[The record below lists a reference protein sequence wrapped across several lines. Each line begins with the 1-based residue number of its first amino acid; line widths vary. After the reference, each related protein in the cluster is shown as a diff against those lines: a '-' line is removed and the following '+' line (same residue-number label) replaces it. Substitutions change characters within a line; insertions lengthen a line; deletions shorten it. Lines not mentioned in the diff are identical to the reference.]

1 VEAGEGGRV
10 PGRRGPQTPF
20 EVRAL
25 TDAELREGVIAVDHA
40 LRAEYSWDTGL
51 AIGRYL
57 AGLREGKI
65 LARTCQG
72 CERTLV
78 PPRMFCEQCF
88 RPTDAWTEVPAE
100 GSVNTFSI
108 CYVSWDLRP
117 LAEPEI
123 PAVIELDGASPGI
136 GILHKL
142 GGVDPARVHIGM
154 KVRARWKPAGERQGS
169 ILDIRYW
176 EPLP

>member
-1 VEAGEGGRV
+1 MEA
-10 PGRRGPQTPF
+10 PF

-25 TDAELREGVIAVDHA
+25 TGAEFREGVIGVDHA
-40 LRAEYSWDTGL
+40 LRAEYAWDTGI

-57 AGLREGKI
+57 AGLKEGKI
-65 LARTCQG
+65 LARVCRG

-88 RPTDAWTEVPAE
+88 RPTDAWAEVSDT
-100 GSVNTFSI
+100 GVVNTFSI
-108 CYVSWDLRP
+108 CHVSWDLQP
-117 LAEPEI
+117 LAVPEI

-142 GGVDPARVHIGM
+142 GAVDPARVHIGM
-154 KVRARWKPAGERQGS
+154 KVRAHWKPAGEREGS
-169 ILDIRYW
+169 ILDIRHW
-176 EPLP
+176 EPR